1 MSGTIVEIACNIHLQ
16 IKYVQNN
23 SPKQHS
29 VKKESAAP
37 QPKLYSAT
45 ADLLTIRPDDS
56 PGIKKLKR
64 LASLDSTELDKFQEE
79 LKAKENGSPTLA
91 IPSEDTF
98 IFLYGKLENLLN
110 DAKARVCHLSDTYFS
125 GTSSKMN

>member
-1 MSGTIVEIACNIHLQ
+1 MKPEIREEVLQ
-16 IKYVQNN
+16 ILQMLMHNI

-110 DAKARVCHLSDTYFS
+110 DAKVKYRRVFLAQIKDV
-125 GTSSKMN
+125 KLL